1 MKWVINSYHGGTDW
15 VKEYTSDVI
24 FYDKKDK
31 NVGSNI
37 HDYMSFIVDNYE
49 NLPDVTLFG
58 KSNMLERHITKEE
71 FDRLVNNRTFTPLLT
86 QHHKTYLPTCW
97 YEDGM
102 YCELNDF
109 WYLNEYPL
117 RDNSILKLLD
127 IEKRLYNKFA
137 PGACYIV
144 PKENILQHPKE
155 FYTKLRDAVDY
166 SPNNGEAYLIERS
179 LYHLWKL

>member
-1 MKWVINSYHGGTDW
+1 MKWVINNYHGDW
-15 VKEYTSDVI
+15 EWILEYTNDYVL
-24 FYDKKDK
+24 YDKKDK

-58 KSNMLERHITKEE
+58 KSNMLERHITEEE
-71 FDRLVNNRTFTPLLT
+71 FDKLVDRREFTSLLT
-86 QHHKTYLPTCW
+86 QNHKTYRPVCW

-102 YCELNDF
+102 YCELNDM
-109 WYLNEYPL
+109 WYLHEHPV
-117 RDNSILKLLD
+117 RDESIFALLG
-127 IEKRLYNKFA
+127 IKNRNYNKFA

-144 PKENILQHPKE
+144 PRENILKHSKE
-155 FYTKLRDAVDY
+155 FYTKLRDSVDY

-179 LYHLWKL
+179 LYHLWL